1 MKGADPLI
9 YAELLSNIRQV
20 SVITALS
27 TPSDAST
34 RVELLKGGNAIAVLH
49 RGEIATS
56 NLPGQVAPTA
66 PLQKPALGV
75 SEISWR
81 LPLAIA
87 NNPRSAETLQ
97 DNEVPWSARDLKG
110 PIELSCRD
118 CGSVIVKKGTIKEWK
133 DLPSENWAEMME
145 FWHCHKPD
153 VPKHEQN
160 ESLHGSSDHA
170 DSGDGDPNANRGY
183 GANTKFTASTSIGFV
198 DSTTFLLANDD
209 CSNIQGHEVR

>member
-1 MKGADPLI
+1 MTGAGPLI

-34 RVELLKGGNAIAVLH
+34 TVELLEDGHAITVFH
-49 RGEIATS
+49 RGKVATA
-56 NLPGQVAPTA
+56 NLPGQVPLNL
-66 PLQKPALGV
+66 PLQKPALGA

-81 LPLAIA
+81 LSLASA
-87 NNPRSAETLQ
+87 PTPRSAECLQ
-97 DNEVPWSARDLKG
+97 DNEVPWSARDLRESTG
-110 PIELSCRD
+110 LSCRD
-118 CGSVIVKKGTIKEWK
+118 CGCDIVKKGTIKDWK

-160 ESLHGSSDHA
+160 RSVHGSSDPA
-170 DSGDGDPNANRGY
+170 TGEDDPNANRGY
-183 GANTKFTASTSIGFV
+183 GANAKFIARSSTGFV
-198 DSTTFLLANDD
+198 DPTTFLFATADCANIEG
-209 CSNIQGHEVR
+209 SEVR